1 MIDERDR
8 GSQVNRVGA
17 PKDTIIDGKRVFI
30 QKNKNLSRVFELVE
44 LSEFQPGRT
53 LDIGIESSIPLSA
66 NIGIHRDASR
76 AGYTKSGAGIRRT
89 FENVWIGC
97 VPAQ

>member
-1 MIDERDR
+1 M
-8 GSQVNRVGA
+8 
-17 PKDTIIDGKRVFI
+17 GKRVFI

-76 AGYTKSGAGIRRT
+76 AGYTKAALVSAGQLKM
-89 FENVWIGC
+89 FWIGC
-97 VPAQ
+97 VLCQ